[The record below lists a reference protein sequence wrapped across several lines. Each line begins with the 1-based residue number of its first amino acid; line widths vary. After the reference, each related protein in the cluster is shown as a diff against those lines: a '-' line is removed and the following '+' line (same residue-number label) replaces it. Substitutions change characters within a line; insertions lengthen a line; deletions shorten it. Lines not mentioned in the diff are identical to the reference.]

1 MPQQKKQAAA
11 AAVPAEPVEGPM
23 GGELVPVLPIEA
35 AGVAPKKAKGKAKG
49 GRGKKKEKA
58 RNEYFAR
65 LPVQRI
71 IKSYL
76 RKAANARGHKKP
88 EEMKMGYLAVNQII
102 ELLEAYMLSLLQG
115 SKRIADQL
123 KHVTLKPAHIDLT
136 KKMMASC
143 KELDYSM

>member
-11 AAVPAEPVEGPM
+11 AAAPAEPVEGPV

-35 AGVAPKKAKGKAKG
+35 AGVAPKKAKKAKAG
-49 GRGKKKEKA
+49 KGKKKEKA

-76 RKAANARGHKKP
+76 RKAATARGHKKP
-88 EEMKMGYLAVNQII
+88 GEMKMGYLAVNQII
-102 ELLEAYMLSLLQG
+102 ELLEAYMLSLMQG
-115 SKRIADQL
+115 SKKIADQL